1 VEKTV
6 VTGGGGFIGSH
17 AAEHFS
23 RDSQVIVCDNLSR
36 FQAHID
42 ASGSS
47 SYNWYFL
54 KRRHPK
60 IRLLNIDMRD
70 SQAVEEATKGAHTII
85 HAAGQV
91 AVTHSLVDPRAD
103 FEANALGTFN
113 ILEAAR
119 LNDSELIFCSTNKVY
134 GENVNSIPIRE
145 ETTRYALDDLR
156 HSHGIAE
163 DLSIDRT
170 GHSPYGSSKLAADVY
185 VQDYAHTYGLRTAV
199 FRMSCIYGER
209 QFGVEDQGWLAWFV
223 IATLTGKPITIYGNG
238 KQVRDVLY
246 VKDLIDAFDRFLLS
260 NIRHAVFNMGGGPN
274 NTLSLLELLDLLRT
288 ITGKHPKVFFSDWR
302 ASDQKVYVSDI
313 RKVRH
318 ALGWSPVV
326 PPQEGILRVINW
338 VKENM
343 HAFTEKPI
351 GRPPTPLP
359 SSPVSP

>member
-1 VEKTV
+1 VEKTI

-23 RDSQVIVCDNLSR
+23 RDNEVIVCDNLSR
-36 FQAHID
+36 FKTHD
-42 ASGSS
+42 DTLGFS
-47 SYNWYFL
+47 SYNWQFL
-54 KRRHPK
+54 MRQHPEISLRK
-60 IRLLNIDMRD
+60 VDLRD
-70 SQAVEEATKGAHTII
+70 SRAVEEATKGANRII
-85 HAAGQV
+85 HSAGQV
-91 AVTHSLVDPRAD
+91 AVTDSLIDPRTD
-103 FEANALGTFN
+103 FETNAFGTFN

-145 ETTRYALDDLR
+145 EATRYALDDLR

-185 VQDYAHTYGLRTAV
+185 VQDYAHTYGLRTGV

-209 QFGVEDQGWLAWFV
+209 QFGIEDQGWLAWFV

-246 VKDLIDAFDRFLLS
+246 VKDLVDAFDRFFKS
-260 NIRHAVFNMGGGPN
+260 NIKHAVFNMGGGPN
-274 NTLSLLELLDLLRT
+274 NTLSLLEVLELLRN
-288 ITGKHPKVFFSDWR
+288 ITGIHPKVSFSDWR

-313 RKVRH
+313 TKIRN
-318 ALGWSPVV
+318 ALGWTPVV
-326 PPQEGILRVINW
+326 SPRDGIMRVINW
-338 VKENM
+338 VEENRN
-343 HAFTEKPI
+343 AFAEKPI
-351 GRPPTPLP
+351 SQPQTPFP
-359 SSPVSP
+359 NS